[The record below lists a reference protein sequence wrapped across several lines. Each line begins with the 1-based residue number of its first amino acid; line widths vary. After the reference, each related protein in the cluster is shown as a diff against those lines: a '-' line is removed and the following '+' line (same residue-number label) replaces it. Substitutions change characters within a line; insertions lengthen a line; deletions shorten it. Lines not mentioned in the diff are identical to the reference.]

1 MGFKTANSEGNHLH
15 QYLTMEG
22 KSFNTRSSVSQ
33 NAINDNNY
41 SFDLFATYT
50 KTLAENHKFV
60 GVIGNTIF
68 KEYGNGL
75 FATGFDIPN
84 NSWDNADNLAK
95 EHQQNTSCRI
105 LCL

>member
-1 MGFKTANSEGNHLH
+1 MIIITLLIYLLH
-15 QYLTMEG
+15 
-22 KSFNTRSSVSQ
+22 
-33 NAINDNNY
+33 
-41 SFDLFATYT
+41 T

-84 NSWDNADNLAK
+84 SWDNADIALAQGAPA
-95 EHQQNTSCRI
+95 EGTCCRI
-105 LCL
+105 YVYDERRLSYFGRLQYDYKGNIFCLQ

>member
-1 MGFKTANSEGNHLH
+1 LIYLLH
-15 QYLTMEG
+15 
-22 KSFNTRSSVSQ
+22 
-33 NAINDNNY
+33 
-41 SFDLFATYT
+41 T

-84 NSWDNADNLAK
+84 NSWDNADIVLAQGAPAEGTLAVGSYVYDERRLSYFGRLQYDYK
-95 EHQQNTSCRI
+95 GNI
-105 LCL
+105 FCLQ